1 MITDKGTTT
10 SDPTGRA
17 ELRPSRNGGPPRWRK
32 SENRG
37 WLVRRAL
44 LAADVLGLA
53 TAFVLSQVFAN
64 SVGEVQGTRD
74 LFVDTTIFLVAL
86 PIWVV
91 AAKLA
96 GLYAQDEQRANHS
109 TADDFIRVLNLLTL
123 GTWLLYAAASAA
135 HLTGA
140 QLSEFFF
147 FWALSIALVT
157 SFRALARSICRRHPA
172 FLQNTVIVG
181 AGQVGLMVADKILK
195 HPEYGMNLIGF
206 VDSLPRAEVE
216 NMKPL
221 PVLGQVESL
230 SELIPKLNIERVI
243 VAFSTESHRQTLK
256 LIRAL
261 RDFHVHVDIVPRLF
275 ELIPPT
281 ADIHTLEGMALIGL
295 PSLRLSRSSLLLK
308 RVIDLSL
315 AILGLLV
322 IAPLLAVIAVLIKL
336 DTPGPV
342 LFRQIRIGRDKE
354 FVMLKFR
361 SMCEDA
367 DLQKDLLV
375 SMNKH
380 AHNGGDPRMFKIPG
394 DPRITRLGGFL
405 RKYSLDELPQLWN
418 VVKGDMSLVG
428 PRPLIPEEHR
438 HVDGWA
444 RRRLDL
450 KPGVTGLWQVSGRE
464 AVPFGEMVRLD
475 YFYVTTWS
483 PWHDIRILFRTLPIL
498 VKGERA
504 RRPART

>member
-1 MITDKGTTT
+1 M
-10 SDPTGRA
+10 
-17 ELRPSRNGGPPRWRK
+17 
-32 SENRG
+32 
-37 WLVRRAL
+37 
-44 LAADVLGLA
+44 
-53 TAFVLSQVFAN
+53 
-64 SVGEVQGTRD
+64 
-74 LFVDTTIFLVAL
+74 
-86 PIWVV
+86 
-91 AAKLA
+91 
-96 GLYAQDEQRANHS
+96 
-109 TADDFIRVLNLLTL
+109 
-123 GTWLLYAAASAA
+123 
-135 HLTGA
+135 
-140 QLSEFFF
+140 
-147 FWALSIALVT
+147 
-157 SFRALARSICRRHPA
+157 
-172 FLQNTVIVG
+172 
-181 AGQVGLMVADKILK
+181 GLMVADKILK
-195 HPEYGMNLIGF
+195 HPEYGINLIGF

-367 DLQKDLLV
+367 DLQKDLLA

-450 KPGVTGLWQVSGRE
+450 KPGVTGLWQVSGRD